1 MPGII
6 FLFGLPLC
14 IGRHEHFPIHM
25 RTHLIE
31 NLKQP
36 VIQSDDHTYPLKNA
50 YQVCAHCVIT
60 TTPVSILRVLSSITK
75 SEHWQASRDPR

>member
-1 MPGII
+1 MSQPGQFPLTDMPGII
-6 FLFGLPLC
+6 FLFGLSLC

-50 YQVCAHCVIT
+50 YQVVALT
-60 TTPVSILRVLSSITK
+60 
-75 SEHWQASRDPR
+75 A

>member
-1 MPGII
+1 
-6 FLFGLPLC
+6 

-36 VIQSDDHTYPLKNA
+36 VIQSDDHAYPLKKRLSGG
-50 YQVCAHCVIT
+50 CAHCVIT
-60 TTPVSILRVLSSITK
+60 TTPCKYFTGAVVN
-75 SEHWQASRDPR
+75 H

>member
-1 MPGII
+1 
-6 FLFGLPLC
+6 
-14 IGRHEHFPIHM
+14 M

-50 YQVCAHCVIT
+50 YQVVALT
-60 TTPVSILRVLSSITK
+60 
-75 SEHWQASRDPR
+75 A

>member
-1 MPGII
+1 MVVYPRWRGEHWQNKHR
-6 FLFGLPLC
+6 GR

-36 VIQSDDHTYPLKNA
+36 VIQSDDHAYPLKK
-50 YQVCAHCVIT
+50 
-60 TTPVSILRVLSSITK
+60 RLSGGC
-75 SEHWQASRDPR
+75 